1 MRNYVQVL
9 GDVVKRARGKLGFSQ
24 HQVADAA
31 DLDVRTLLNIENN
44 RGNPKFEVLVRLV
57 RTLKIEPND
66 IFYPEIMQPS
76 VSDTELQVI
85 LASCNEYEI
94 RVLTTVCKNVLD
106 AMRSKNKIHIE

>member
-1 MRNYVQVL
+1 MADNPIYDTVQMMRC
-9 GDVVKRARGKLGFSQ
+9 
-24 HQVADAA
+24 
-31 DLDVRTLLNIENN
+31 IENN

-106 AMRSKNKIHIE
+106 SMRSKNKIHIE